1 MNKILNKRIDS
12 LTEVALAL
20 LLAASMVVS
29 PSFAGEV
36 STIRYSIASDHAR
49 LVFGLSSPARY
60 LLQRLRDPDRLVID
74 LANTQE
80 GRAIKQPDAAHP
92 LIKRVRTGLQKKR
105 NLRIVLDLKAD
116 VRPKV
121 FKLKPAKGY
130 GHRLVVDLYNQDVL
144 SQKTAKAKPRANV
157 KAKVKTKVRRKP
169 SSARDIIIA
178 IDAGHGGKDPGAR
191 GARGTREKDVV
202 FAIAKKLAVLI
213 EKEPGM
219 RPVLTRKG
227 DYFMSLRDRIKKA
240 RQAKA
245 DLFLSIHA
253 DAFRNPKVEGS
264 SIFTLSPRGA
274 TSEASRWLATNENSV
289 DLIGGVSLHDKEDG
303 LASVLLDLSQKATQ
317 EASYNAANAVFG
329 KMKRLGKT
337 HGNQVQR
344 AGFVVLKSPDI
355 PSILVETAFI
365 SNPKEERK
373 LRTPKHQVRFAKA
386 IFSGVKNYFSSNP
399 PPGTLLAIR
408 KHKII
413 RGDTLSGI
421 AQHYGVSTKQLLT
434 FNSLRSSRIRVGQVL
449 DIPAGS

>member
-1 MNKILNKRIDS
+1 MLILVS
-12 LTEVALAL
+12 
-20 LLAASMVVS
+20 SMAVS
-29 PSFAGEV
+29 PSIAGEV
-36 STIRYSIASDHAR
+36 SAVRYSIASDHAR
-49 LVFGLSSPARY
+49 LVFGLTSPTRY

-74 LANTQE
+74 LANTQQS
-80 GRAIKQPDAAHP
+80 RAIKQPDADHP
-92 LIKRVRTGLQKKR
+92 LIKRVRTGLRKKT
-105 NLRIVLDLKAD
+105 NLRIVLDLKTD
-116 VRPKV
+116 VHPKV
-121 FKLKPAKGY
+121 FKLKPEKGY
-130 GHRLVVDLYNQDVL
+130 GHRLVVDLYNQDIL
-144 SQKTAKAKPRANV
+144 SQKTAKAEI
-157 KAKVKTKVRRKP
+157 KAKVKSKVQPKQ
-169 SSARDIIIA
+169 SSARNIIIA

-202 FAIAKKLAVLI
+202 FAIAKKLAALI
-213 EKEPGM
+213 ENEPGM
-219 RPVLTRKG
+219 HSVLTREG
-227 DYFMSLRDRIKKA
+227 DYFMPLRDRIKKA

-274 TSEASRWLATNENSV
+274 TSEASRWLATNENAV

-337 HGNQVQR
+337 HSNQVQR

-373 LRTPKHQVRFAKA
+373 LRTSKHQVRFAMA
-386 IFSGVKNYFSSNP
+386 IFNGVKDYFFSNP

-413 RGDTLSGI
+413 RGDTLSAI
-421 AQHYGVSTKQLLT
+421 AQYYGVSTKRLLT
-434 FNSLRSSRIRVGQVL
+434 FNSLQNSRIRVGQVL